1 MRYIAGHDLST
12 LDDAGLSALRAYTIG
27 FIFQQFHLSDGVSAL
42 ENVATGLLYTG
53 IPPRERR
60 ERAAVALKRVG
71 LGHRLGHNP
80 RQLSGGERQR
90 VAIARAVVGNPR
102 LILAD
107 EPTGSL
113 DTASGAEVV
122 CGAARTQRAGGRGGG
137 HHPRQRA
144 CRTDAAPGA
153 HPRRTNRLR
162 SAKGGL
168 MGQLKRSK
176 LRAGDLLALGF
187 HGLRARPMRAV
198 LSSLGIAIGIAAMI
212 AVIGISTSS
221 QALVKEKLAVLG
233 TNLLTVSAG
242 TDVLGQETSFPR
254 TRWQTSSGSPGS
266 STWDPSAPWR
276 V

>member
-1 MRYIAGHDLST
+1 MSTPIIELRGVERTYGSPPTTALAGVDLRIEAGEMLAIVGPSGSGKSTMLNIIGSLDRATAGDAHIAGHDLST
-12 LDDAGLSALRAYTIG
+12 LNDAELSALRAHAIG

-71 LGHRLGHNP
+71 LGHRLGHHP

-122 CGAARTQRAGGRGGG
+122 SVLRELNEQGAAVVVITHDNELAEQM
-137 HHPRQRA
+137 PRQVRI
-144 CRTDAAPGA
+144 RDGRIVSDQ
-153 HPRRTNRLR
+153 RREA
-162 SAKGGL
+162 SWA
-168 MGQLKRSK
+168 S
-176 LRAGDLLALGF
+176 
-187 HGLRARPMRAV
+187 
-198 LSSLGIAIGIAAMI
+198 
-212 AVIGISTSS
+212 
-221 QALVKEKLAVLG
+221 
-233 TNLLTVSAG
+233 
-242 TDVLGQETSFPR
+242 
-254 TRWQTSSGSPGS
+254 
-266 STWDPSAPWR
+266 
-276 V
+276 

>member
-1 MRYIAGHDLST
+1 MSAPVIELRGVERTYGSPPTTALAGVDLVIEEGEMLAIVGPSGSGKSTMLNIVGSLDRATAGDAFIAGHDLAT
-12 LDDAGLSALRAYTIG
+12 LNDAELSALRAHTIG

-60 ERAAVALKRVG
+60 ERAAAALKRVG

-122 CGAARTQRAGGRGGG
+122 SV
-137 HHPRQRA
+137 
-144 CRTDAAPGA
+144 
-153 HPRRTNRLR
+153 LR
-162 SAKGGL
+162 
-168 MGQLKRSK
+168 
-176 LRAGDLLALGF
+176 
-187 HGLRARPMRAV
+187 
-198 LSSLGIAIGIAAMI
+198 
-212 AVIGISTSS
+212 
-221 QALVKEKLAVLG
+221 
-233 TNLLTVSAG
+233 
-242 TDVLGQETSFPR
+242 
-254 TRWQTSSGSPGS
+254 
-266 STWDPSAPWR
+266 
-276 V
+276 

>member
-1 MRYIAGHDLST
+1 MSTPVIELRGVERTYGSPPTTALAGVDLVIEEGEMLAIVGPSGSGKSTMLNIVGSLDRATAGDAFIAGHDLAT
-12 LDDAGLSALRAYTIG
+12 LNDAELSALRAHTIG

-60 ERAAVALKRVG
+60 ERAAAALKRVG

-122 CGAARTQRAGGRGGG
+122 SVLRELNEQGAAVVVITHDNELAEQL
-137 HHPRQRA
+137 
-144 CRTDAAPGA
+144 
-153 HPRRTNRLR
+153 PRRVRIR
-162 SAKGGL
+162 DG
-168 MGQLKRSK
+168 R
-176 LRAGDLLALGF
+176 
-187 HGLRARPMRAV
+187 
-198 LSSLGIAIGIAAMI
+198 I
-212 AVIGISTSS
+212 ISDDRKVASWAS
-221 QALVKEKLAVLG
+221 
-233 TNLLTVSAG
+233 
-242 TDVLGQETSFPR
+242 
-254 TRWQTSSGSPGS
+254 
-266 STWDPSAPWR
+266 
-276 V
+276 